1 MNSKYNF
8 EYEEVTKVYSISVK
22 EIERLNKDIKANK
35 VKILYY
41 ETCEFTGDTIV
52 FVRKVGE

>member
-1 MNSKYNF
+1 MNNYNF
-8 EYEEVTKVYSISVK
+8 EYEEMTKVYSISVR
-22 EIERLNKDIKANK
+22 EIERLNKDIKNGK
-35 VKILYY
+35 IKILYY